1 MTGSSVALR
10 QIAIASNVARNR
22 PNRLRNR
29 RNVVLIGVN
38 FPANKSDQMN
48 SKNLQSAIQ
57 SLVWAIEEIEKTGN
71 KQAECHARLALECLR
86 EGKPSDDEQ

>member
-1 MTGSSVALR
+1 MGNCELGKLR
-10 QIAIASNVARNR
+10 LLPTFARNR

-57 SLVWAIEEIEKTGN
+57 SLVWAIEEIEKTCN
-71 KQAECHARLALECLR
+71 KQAECHARLALECLK
-86 EGKPSDDEQ
+86 EGKPADDER